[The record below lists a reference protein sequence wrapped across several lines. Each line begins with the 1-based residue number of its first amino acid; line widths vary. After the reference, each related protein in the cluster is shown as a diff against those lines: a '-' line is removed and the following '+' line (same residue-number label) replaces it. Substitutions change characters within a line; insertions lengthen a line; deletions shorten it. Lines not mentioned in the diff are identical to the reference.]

1 MTDTI
6 IKKWS
11 NEFLQEMSLKTDPF
25 AESIIKEIALNDD
38 FSSLRN
44 LFIKLN
50 TDDNL
55 ADNSNLPQSVI
66 NYFNTN
72 NNLPEWANLEKI
84 KIAQNLFLEHG
95 PEIAL
100 ILNYKA
106 LPLCYACKNGAKVL
120 ATTGRLISNGNDTS
134 KMMRRLLET
143 SQMVINV
150 MSEGG
155 LSSNG
160 KGIISVKKVRL
171 YHAAIR
177 YFLLNPKFNPTKWDT
192 SNFGQP
198 INQEEMAGTLS
209 AFSTLV
215 INGLNQLG
223 IKLTEE
229 QKDSYVHC
237 WNIVGHFIGLDPKL
251 YPNTFAE
258 GWDLGISIIQR
269 NQTES
274 SDGKFLVS
282 SLIKNS
288 QNYFF
293 KGELID
299 FLPSYLINFFIQDVS
314 DTIEV
319 NLAKVL
325 GIEENLNF
333 AEKITG
339 KLFLKSIGI
348 IDDVEEHSQIVKK
361 ILEKFSSNHLQELIN
376 QQLKVNN
383 VEFFIPDSL
392 KANWNMN

>member
-25 AESIIKEIALNDD
+25 AESIIQEIALNDD

-44 LFIKLN
+44 LFMKLN

-72 NNLPEWANLEKI
+72 NNLPEWANSEKI

-160 KGIISVKKVRL
+160 KGIITVKKVRL

-229 QKDSYVHC
+229 QKDAYVHC